1 MRMLS
6 AGLILWLDM
15 HATSLG
21 TDWLSEHSAVNIKK
35 LTELENGAVVESL
48 KVTTIVASLKNVVG
62 PCRV

>member
-1 MRMLS
+1 M
-6 AGLILWLDM
+6 WLDM